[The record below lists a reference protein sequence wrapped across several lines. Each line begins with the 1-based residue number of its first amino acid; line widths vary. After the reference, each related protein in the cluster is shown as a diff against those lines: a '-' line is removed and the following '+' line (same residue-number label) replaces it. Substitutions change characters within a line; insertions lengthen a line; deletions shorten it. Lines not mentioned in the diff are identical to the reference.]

1 MEVKIRSRKM
11 DNQIDLEKEDL
22 KEEVRYLRTMNLSL
36 INILEKQTI

>member
-1 MEVKIRSRKM
+1 M